1 MDTTL
6 MVLGFV
12 AGAIAYIGL
21 PALIL
26 IKKDL

>member
-6 MVLGFV
+6 MILGFI
-12 AGAIAYIGL
+12 AGFIAYIGL

-26 IKKDL
+26 IKTDL